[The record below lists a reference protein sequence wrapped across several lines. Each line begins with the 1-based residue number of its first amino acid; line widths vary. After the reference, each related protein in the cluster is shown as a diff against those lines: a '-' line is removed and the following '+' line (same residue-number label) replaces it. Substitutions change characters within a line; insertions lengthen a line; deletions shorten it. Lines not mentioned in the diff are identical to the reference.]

1 MNFTTLCYIEKEN
14 KYLMLHRISKKKD
27 GNKDKWI
34 GVGGHFEKG
43 ESPEECLLRE
53 VKEETGLELTSY
65 QFRGIVTFISDEWPD
80 EYMCLYTA
88 DRYTGDIGNCDEGEL
103 VWVEKEK
110 IMDLNIWEGDKIFLK
125 LLMENQPFFSL
136 KLVYEEGSLIQA
148 VLDIRYIKK

>member
-14 KYLMLHRISKKKD
+14 KYLMLHRTSKKKD

-88 DRYTGDIGNCDEGEL
+88 YRYTGDIGNCDEGEL
-103 VWVEKEK
+103 VWVEKGK

-125 LLMENQPFFSL
+125 LLTENQPFFSL
-136 KLVYEEGSLIQA
+136 KLEYKGDKLVNT
-148 VLDIRYIKK
+148 VLNKY